1 MRAISVA
8 ALLLGLSA
16 GLSSANDG
24 FGGLAAT
31 GLTFDQTDAVRMETE
46 DLFIG
51 TDRITVDYLFRNIT
65 DGDVTGEVIFPLPP
79 IDMPSLMNSDW
90 NLPEDLTR
98 PNLVNFTVT
107 VDGKAV
113 TPQIDV
119 IAVLPDTPEDGPVRP
134 SAQYDNPGRDVTAL
148 LSDYGIPVSLDR
160 EAILSALLALDDGS
174 RQSLQAEGLAEFFP
188 ANPETDFPED
198 AVAYWSV
205 VYRYHWTQ
213 TFPAGQA
220 LRIAH
225 SYENRPRGGIFSWT
239 HPPEDWQAETA
250 AHYCID
256 DSTSRAIA
264 KRLGP
269 DGYGSAL
276 DIEYVLRTAN
286 SWAGP
291 IGQFRL
297 TIDKGAPENIV
308 SFCADDVRKTG
319 PTTFTVEKRDYSPD
333 RDLNILIV
341 QPPG

>member
-1 MRAISVA
+1 MRDLAFAVLTFVLSS
-8 ALLLGLSA
+8 GLSH
-16 GLSSANDG
+16 ANDG

-31 GLTFDQTDAVRMETE
+31 GLTFGQTEAVRMESE
-46 DLFIG
+46 DLFISP
-51 TDRITVDYLFRNIT
+51 DRVAVDYTFRNIT

-79 IDMPSLMNSDW
+79 IDMPSLMNADW
-90 NLPEDLTR
+90 NLPEDITR

-107 VDGKAV
+107 VEGETV
-113 TPQIDV
+113 SPQIDV
-119 IAVLPDTPEDGPVRP
+119 IAVLPDPPEQGPVEP

-148 LSDYGIPVSLDR
+148 LSDYGIPVTLDQ
-160 EAILSALLALDDGS
+160 EAILTALLALDDEA
-174 RQSLQAEGLAEFFP
+174 RQSLQAQGLAEFF
-188 ANPETDFPED
+188 AADPETGFPED

-213 TFPAGQA
+213 TFPAGKT

-225 SYENRPRGGIFSWT
+225 SYENRPRGGIFSWS

-250 AHYCID
+250 SHYCID
-256 DSTSRAIA
+256 TGTSKAIA

-269 DGYGSAL
+269 DGYGTAL

-297 TIDKGAPENIV
+297 TIDKGAAENIL
-308 SFCADDVRKTG
+308 SLCADGVTKTG
-319 PTTFTVEKRDYSPD
+319 PTTFVVERRDYTPD

-341 QPPG
+341 QPPR